1 MALTK
6 VDISMLEDITAGT
19 KLVATA
25 PSTSGNVLTSDG
37 TNWTSAAAAAGGV
50 DGITSAANTT
60 AISIDSTERV
70 TMPLQ
75 TSFYARRTSSMV
87 DVTGTNATYV
97 ITVIFDVEIWDNGGN
112 YNTSDGVFTAPVA
125 GKYVFASYVYMN
137 GWTSSNTAATFQFST
152 SNREHRCVQFPPI
165 GATGSSF
172 SVGGTCVADMDASD
186 TCRVKSGVSGSN
198 QGVDIYADTNASN
211 GYTWFTGWLLG

>member
-1 MALTK
+1 
-6 VDISMLEDITAGT
+6 
-19 KLVATA
+19 
-25 PSTSGNVLTSDG
+25 
-37 TNWTSAAAAAGGV
+37 
-50 DGITSAANTT
+50 
-60 AISIDSTERV
+60 
-70 TMPLQ
+70 
-75 TSFYARRTSSMV
+75 
-87 DVTGTNATYV
+87 
-97 ITVIFDVEIWDNGGN
+97 
-112 YNTSDGVFTAPVA
+112 
-125 GKYVFASYVYMN
+125 MN

-152 SNREHRCVQFPPI
+152 SNREHRCVQFPAI